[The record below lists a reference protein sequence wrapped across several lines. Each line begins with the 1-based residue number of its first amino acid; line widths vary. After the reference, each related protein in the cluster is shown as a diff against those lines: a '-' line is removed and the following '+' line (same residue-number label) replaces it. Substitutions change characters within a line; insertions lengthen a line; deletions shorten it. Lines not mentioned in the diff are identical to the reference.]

1 MGYLLSDLLRNR
13 PAILLLLSP
22 GTACQLRP
30 GRAESSHI
38 RSPGAKPTTY
48 RRQQGRV
55 IIAIGYEAASDQSRR
70 LGIRGRLQ
78 AKYGPMLPR
87 TD

>member
-55 IIAIGYEAASDQSRR
+55 IIAIGYEAVSDQY
-70 LGIRGRLQ
+70 RGQQMRSGAQ
-78 AKYGPMLPR
+78 ARYRPILPR